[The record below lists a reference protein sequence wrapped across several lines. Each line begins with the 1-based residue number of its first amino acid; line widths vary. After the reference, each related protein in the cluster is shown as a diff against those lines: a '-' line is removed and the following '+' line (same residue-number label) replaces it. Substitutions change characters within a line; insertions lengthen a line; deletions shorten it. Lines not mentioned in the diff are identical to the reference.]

1 MLSFFVKKSKMKLSG
16 LSFFFRTRA
25 KTVKVK
31 SRTSTLSLPQIESSL
46 SLNSVLC
53 RTVSWDDSEDVF
65 PSFIGY
71 YELPGES
78 GANFVPQNTSSE
90 PSTVQFDTIPTQSF
104 ASSQNTNP
112 VLESVLL

>member
-1 MLSFFVKKSKMKLSG
+1 MKLSG

-53 RTVSWDDSEDVF
+53 RIVAWDDSEDVF

-71 YELPGES
+71 YEIAEES
-78 GANFVPQNTSSE
+78 GVNFVPQNTSTE
-90 PSTVQFDTIPTQSF
+90 PSTVQFDTIPTQSS